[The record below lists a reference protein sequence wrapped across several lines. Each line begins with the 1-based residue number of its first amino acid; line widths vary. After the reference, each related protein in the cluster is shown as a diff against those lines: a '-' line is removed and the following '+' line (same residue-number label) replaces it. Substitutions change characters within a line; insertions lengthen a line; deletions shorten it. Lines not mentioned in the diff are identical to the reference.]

1 MKENLIDAW
10 LVNGKRFKAVAMDEN
25 EVGMAELH
33 IRASKA
39 AGLDV
44 DLKVDVQKQDGSLV
58 PHGAEDIWVSLH
70 NVKTP

>member
-1 MKENLIDAW
+1 MERLLDAW
-10 LVNGKRFKAVAMDEN
+10 LVNGKKFKAVAMDEN

-44 DLKVDVQKQDGSLV
+44 DLKVDVQKEDGSLI
-58 PHGAEDIWVSLH
+58 PHEAEDIWVKLQ
-70 NVKTP
+70 V